1 MRFNYKKYIL
11 LVVCAFVGFIT
22 ANARQLLSP
31 LVVTGTGS
39 YIDQLKEIKKGKNIY
54 IYTASGFVNIRTAHD
69 FPYLYYRTYFQED
82 AKKNIPAFEH
92 DVDESSTLNNGTQ
105 VYLDLQKEY
114 CIEVLDKNTDTIVN
128 LYTIKRLKVL
138 PTVEL
143 MRVNANH
150 QKVKPINVLTNYT
163 GKITIDAGETIR
175 ISHKKNSYFQNL
187 EVEYTL
193 INLKTKK
200 VERKISNQEF
210 GQVKLMD
217 NTPYQLSFNY
227 VLQPENTG
235 NYYIEVRPYWYKSM
249 FTYGAILLVVA
260 VLCILAVTYNFK
272 RKIKISKGEQQ
283 KLEQAAIRLQSLLN
297 PHFTFNAL
305 STIQGLMNTNRI
317 EEANHYLEEFSSL
330 LRKTLSKSHHIYN
343 NLDQELEMM
352 RMYLDLEALRFNF
365 AWNIEVDERINPS
378 DIEIPTLLLQPIIE
392 NAIKHGLSR
401 LGDKGQ
407 LLISCKLNGQNN
419 NFIISVKDNGTWVDK
434 NDNAGYGLSL
444 TKERIQTINKLKTGQ
459 SIELTFD
466 TQIGTTAILTF
477 RNWIN

>member
-1 MRFNYKKYIL
+1 
-11 LVVCAFVGFIT
+11 
-22 ANARQLLSP
+22 
-31 LVVTGTGS
+31 
-39 YIDQLKEIKKGKNIY
+39 
-54 IYTASGFVNIRTAHD
+54 
-69 FPYLYYRTYFQED
+69 
-82 AKKNIPAFEH
+82 
-92 DVDESSTLNNGTQ
+92 
-105 VYLDLQKEY
+105 
-114 CIEVLDKNTDTIVN
+114 
-128 LYTIKRLKVL
+128 
-138 PTVEL
+138 
-143 MRVNANH
+143 
-150 QKVKPINVLTNYT
+150 
-163 GKITIDAGETIR
+163 
-175 ISHKKNSYFQNL
+175 
-187 EVEYTL
+187 
-193 INLKTKK
+193 
-200 VERKISNQEF
+200 
-210 GQVKLMD
+210 
-217 NTPYQLSFNY
+217 
-227 VLQPENTG
+227 
-235 NYYIEVRPYWYKSM
+235 M
-249 FTYGAILLVVA
+249 FTYAAILLVAA

-305 STIQGLMNTNRI
+305 NTIQGLMNTNRI

-401 LGDKGQ
+401 LGNKGQ
-407 LLISCKLNGQNN
+407 LLISCKLNEQNN

-459 SIELTFD
+459 SIEFTFD